1 MTEYLPGVV
10 EPDQEAQQLATD
22 FAFTEGPLWHPDG
35 YWLFVDLRREPPV
48 IHRMSPAGG
57 TPEIIREPSGGTNGM
72 TLDLQGRLL
81 MCEGDNRS
89 ITRMEPDGTINVVAD
104 RWDGKRF
111 HRPNDIVCRSDGS
124 IYITNPSGRVPE
136 EEQEIEWPGTLHR
149 IATDGT
155 VEILAHDIDF
165 PNGIAFS
172 PDESALY
179 VSNTRKLGERPDQY
193 WDGEVKQNQYIQ
205 AYDVAADGSLSNS
218 RVFGSMASAED
229 GVPDGMK
236 VDAEGRVYCTGSG
249 GVWVFAPRRR
259 SRGNHSG
266 AGDSGELR
274 VRRAGLSHDAVHG
287 ADVGVQPAD
296 DHAGSAVAAGIA
308 PGNRDENSR
317 ASRQKMKH
325 RIIQMRT
332 RYGDKNIGLLEGCW
346 GCSHN
351 GHFRNYQTQG
361 S

>member
-1 MTEYLPGVV
+1 MTEYLPGIV
-10 EPDQEAQQLATD
+10 EPNQEAQQLATD

-81 MCEGDNRS
+81 MCEGDNRR
-89 ITRMEPDGTINVVAD
+89 IARMEADGTINVVAD

-124 IYITNPSGRVPE
+124 IYFTNPSGRVPE
-136 EEQEIEWPGTLHR
+136 EEQEIEWPGTIHR
-149 IATDGT
+149 IAPDGS
-155 VEILAHDIDF
+155 VHLCAHDIDF

-172 PDESALY
+172 PDESVLY
-179 VSNTRKLGERPDQY
+179 VSNTRQLGERPDQY
-193 WDGEVKQNQYIQ
+193 WDGEVKPNQFVQ

-218 RVFGSMASAED
+218 RKFDDMASAED

-249 GVWVFAPRRR
+249 GVWVFSPAGEHIGIIRVPEIPANCAFGGPDFRTMLFTARTSVYSLRMTTPGAP
-259 SRGNHSG
+259 
-266 AGDSGELR
+266 LP
-274 VRRAGLSHDAVHG
+274 RA
-287 ADVGVQPAD
+287 
-296 DHAGSAVAAGIA
+296 
-308 PGNRDENSR
+308 
-317 ASRQKMKH
+317 
-325 RIIQMRT
+325 
-332 RYGDKNIGLLEGCW
+332 
-346 GCSHN
+346 
-351 GHFRNYQTQG
+351 
-361 S
+361 

>member
-1 MTEYLPGVV
+1 MTEYLPGIV
-10 EPDQEAQQLATD
+10 EPNQEAQQLATD
-22 FAFTEGPLWHPDG
+22 FVFTEGPLWHPDG

-57 TPEIIREPSGGTNGM
+57 TPDIVREPSGGTNGM

-81 MCEGDNRS
+81 MCEGDNRR

-136 EEQEIEWPGTLHR
+136 EEQEIEWPGTIHR
-149 IATDGT
+149 ITTDGM
-155 VEILAHDIDF
+155 VELLAHDIDF

-172 PDESALY
+172 PDESVLY

-193 WDGEVKQNQYIQ
+193 WDGEVKPNQFIQ

-218 RVFGSMASAED
+218 RMFGSMASAED

-236 VDAEGRVYCTGSG
+236 VDAEGRVYCTSSG
-249 GVWVFAPRRR
+249 GVWVF
-259 SRGNHSG
+259 
-266 AGDSGELR
+266 D
-274 VRRAGLSHDAVHG
+274 
-287 ADVGVQPAD
+287 
-296 DHAGSAVAAGIA
+296 AAGEHLGIIRVPEIPA
-308 PGNRDENSR
+308 NCAFGGPDFRTMLFTARTSVYSLRMTTPGAALPRE
-317 ASRQKMKH
+317 
-325 RIIQMRT
+325 
-332 RYGDKNIGLLEGCW
+332 
-346 GCSHN
+346 
-351 GHFRNYQTQG
+351 
-361 S
+361 

>member
-1 MTEYLPGVV
+1 MTEYLPGIV

-57 TPEIIREPSGGTNGM
+57 TPDIIREPSGGTNGM
-72 TLDLQGRLL
+72 TFDLQGRLL
-81 MCEGDNRS
+81 MCEGDNRRIS
-89 ITRMEPDGTINVVAD
+89 RMEPDGTINVVAD

-136 EEQEIEWPGTLHR
+136 EEQEIEWPGTIHR

-155 VEILAHDIDF
+155 VELLAHDVDF

-172 PDESALY
+172 PDESVLY

-193 WDGEVKQNQYIQ
+193 WDGEVKQNQFIQ

-249 GVWVFAPRRR
+249 GVWVFAPNGDHVGIIRVPEIPANCAFGGPDFRTMLFTAR
-259 SRGNHSG
+259 TSVYSLRMTTPG
-266 AGDSGELR
+266 AALP
-274 VRRAGLSHDAVHG
+274 RA
-287 ADVGVQPAD
+287 
-296 DHAGSAVAAGIA
+296 
-308 PGNRDENSR
+308 
-317 ASRQKMKH
+317 
-325 RIIQMRT
+325 
-332 RYGDKNIGLLEGCW
+332 
-346 GCSHN
+346 
-351 GHFRNYQTQG
+351 
-361 S
+361 

>member
-1 MTEYLPGVV
+1 MTEYLPGIV
-10 EPDQEAQQLATD
+10 EPNQEAQQLATD

-57 TPEIIREPSGGTNGM
+57 TPDIIREPSGGTNGM
-72 TLDLQGRLL
+72 TFDLQGRLL
-81 MCEGDNRS
+81 MCEGDNRR
-89 ITRMEPDGTINVVAD
+89 ITRMEADGTINVVAD

-136 EEQEIEWPGTLHR
+136 EEQEIEWPGTIHR
-149 IATDGT
+149 IAADGT
-155 VEILAHDIDF
+155 VELLAHDIDF

-172 PDESALY
+172 PDESVLY

-193 WDGEVKQNQYIQ
+193 WDGEVKQNQLIQ

-218 RVFGSMASAED
+218 RMFGSMASAED

-249 GVWVFAPRRR
+249 GVWVFAPDGEHLGIIRVPEIPANCAFGGPDFRTMLFTAR
-259 SRGNHSG
+259 TSVYSLRMTTPG
-266 AGDSGELR
+266 AALP
-274 VRRAGLSHDAVHG
+274 RA
-287 ADVGVQPAD
+287 
-296 DHAGSAVAAGIA
+296 
-308 PGNRDENSR
+308 
-317 ASRQKMKH
+317 
-325 RIIQMRT
+325 
-332 RYGDKNIGLLEGCW
+332 
-346 GCSHN
+346 
-351 GHFRNYQTQG
+351 
-361 S
+361 

>member
-1 MTEYLPGVV
+1 MTEYLPGIV

-57 TPEIIREPSGGTNGM
+57 TPEIVREPSGGTNGM

-81 MCEGDNRS
+81 MCEGDHRRIS
-89 ITRMEPDGTINVVAD
+89 RMEADGTINVVAD

-155 VEILAHDIDF
+155 VDLLAHDIDF

-172 PDESALY
+172 PDETVLY

-193 WDGEVKQNQYIQ
+193 WDGEVKQNQFIQ

-218 RVFGSMASAED
+218 RMFGSMASAED

-249 GVWVFAPRRR
+249 GVWVFESNGDYVGIIRVPEIPANCAFGGPDFRTMLFTARTSVYSLRMTTPGAALPR
-259 SRGNHSG
+259 
-266 AGDSGELR
+266 A
-274 VRRAGLSHDAVHG
+274 
-287 ADVGVQPAD
+287 
-296 DHAGSAVAAGIA
+296 
-308 PGNRDENSR
+308 
-317 ASRQKMKH
+317 
-325 RIIQMRT
+325 
-332 RYGDKNIGLLEGCW
+332 
-346 GCSHN
+346 
-351 GHFRNYQTQG
+351 
-361 S
+361 

>member
-1 MTEYLPGVV
+1 MTEYLPGIV
-10 EPDQEAQQLATD
+10 EPNQEAQQLATD

-57 TPEIIREPSGGTNGM
+57 TPEIVREPSGGTNGM

-81 MCEGDNRS
+81 MCEGDNRR
-89 ITRMEPDGTINVVAD
+89 ITRMEADGTINVVAD

-136 EEQEIEWPGTLHR
+136 EEQEIEWPGTIHR

-155 VEILAHDIDF
+155 VELLAHDIDF

-172 PDESALY
+172 PDESVLY

-193 WDGEVKQNQYIQ
+193 WDGEVKQNQFIQ

-218 RVFGSMASAED
+218 RMFGSMASAED

-249 GVWVFAPRRR
+249 GVWVF
-259 SRGNHSG
+259 
-266 AGDSGELR
+266 D
-274 VRRAGLSHDAVHG
+274 
-287 ADVGVQPAD
+287 
-296 DHAGSAVAAGIA
+296 AAGEHLGIIRVPEIPA
-308 PGNRDENSR
+308 NCAFGGPDFKTMLFTARTSVYSLRMTTLGAALPR
-317 ASRQKMKH
+317 A
-325 RIIQMRT
+325 
-332 RYGDKNIGLLEGCW
+332 
-346 GCSHN
+346 
-351 GHFRNYQTQG
+351 
-361 S
+361 

>member
-1 MTEYLPGVV
+1 MTEYLPGIV
-10 EPDQEAQQLATD
+10 EPNQEAQQLATD

-57 TPEIIREPSGGTNGM
+57 TPEIVREPSGGTNGM

-81 MCEGDNRS
+81 MCEGDNRR
-89 ITRMEPDGTINVVAD
+89 ITRMEADGTINVVAD

-136 EEQEIEWPGTLHR
+136 EEQEIEWPGTIHR
-149 IATDGT
+149 IATDGA
-155 VEILAHDIDF
+155 VQMLAHDIDF

-172 PDESALY
+172 PDESVLY

-193 WDGEVKQNQYIQ
+193 WDGEVKQNQFIQ

-218 RVFGSMASAED
+218 RMFGSMASAED

-249 GVWVFAPRRR
+249 GVWVF
-259 SRGNHSG
+259 
-266 AGDSGELR
+266 D
-274 VRRAGLSHDAVHG
+274 
-287 ADVGVQPAD
+287 
-296 DHAGSAVAAGIA
+296 AAGEHLGIIRVPEIPA
-308 PGNRDENSR
+308 NCAFGGPDFKTMLFTARTSVYSLRMTTPGAALPR
-317 ASRQKMKH
+317 A
-325 RIIQMRT
+325 
-332 RYGDKNIGLLEGCW
+332 
-346 GCSHN
+346 
-351 GHFRNYQTQG
+351 
-361 S
+361 

>member
-1 MTEYLPGVV
+1 MTEYLPGIV

-57 TPEIIREPSGGTNGM
+57 TPDIIREPSGGTNGM
-72 TLDLQGRLL
+72 TFDLQGRLL
-81 MCEGDNRS
+81 MCEGDNRRIS
-89 ITRMEPDGTINVVAD
+89 RMEPDGTINVVAD

-136 EEQEIEWPGTLHR
+136 EEQEIEWPGTIHR

-155 VEILAHDIDF
+155 VELLAHDIDF

-172 PDESALY
+172 PDESVLY

-193 WDGEVKQNQYIQ
+193 WDGEVKQNQFIQ

-249 GVWVFAPRRR
+249 GVWVFAPNGDHVGIIRVPEIPANCAFGGPDFRTMLFTAR
-259 SRGNHSG
+259 TSVYSLRMTTPG
-266 AGDSGELR
+266 AALP
-274 VRRAGLSHDAVHG
+274 RA
-287 ADVGVQPAD
+287 
-296 DHAGSAVAAGIA
+296 
-308 PGNRDENSR
+308 
-317 ASRQKMKH
+317 
-325 RIIQMRT
+325 
-332 RYGDKNIGLLEGCW
+332 
-346 GCSHN
+346 
-351 GHFRNYQTQG
+351 
-361 S
+361 

>member
-1 MTEYLPGVV
+1 MTEYLPGIV

-57 TPEIIREPSGGTNGM
+57 TPEIVREPSGGTNGM

-81 MCEGDNRS
+81 MCEGDNRA
-89 ITRMEPDGTINVVAD
+89 ITRMEADGTINVVAD

-155 VEILAHDIDF
+155 VDLLAHDIDF

-172 PDESALY
+172 PDESVLY

-193 WDGEVKQNQYIQ
+193 WDGEVKQNQFIQ

-218 RVFGSMASAED
+218 RMFGSMASAED

-249 GVWVFAPRRR
+249 GVWVFAPDGEHLGIIRVPEIPANCAFGGPDFRTMLFTAR
-259 SRGNHSG
+259 TSVYSLRMTTPGAPLPRG
-266 AGDSGELR
+266 
-274 VRRAGLSHDAVHG
+274 
-287 ADVGVQPAD
+287 
-296 DHAGSAVAAGIA
+296 
-308 PGNRDENSR
+308 
-317 ASRQKMKH
+317 
-325 RIIQMRT
+325 
-332 RYGDKNIGLLEGCW
+332 
-346 GCSHN
+346 
-351 GHFRNYQTQG
+351 
-361 S
+361 

>member
-1 MTEYLPGVV
+1 MAEYLEGIV
-10 EPDQEAQQLATD
+10 ESGQEAQQLATD
-22 FAFTEGPLWHPDG
+22 FVFTEGPLWHPDG

-57 TPEIIREPSGGTNGM
+57 TPEILREPSGGTNGM

-81 MCEGDNRS
+81 MCEGDERR
-89 ITRMEPDGTINVVAD
+89 ITRMEADGTINVVAD

-136 EEQEIEWPGTLHR
+136 EEQEIEWPGTIHR
-149 IATDGT
+149 IATDGS
-155 VEILAHDIDF
+155 VELLAHDVDF

-172 PDESALY
+172 PDESVLY

-193 WDGEVKQNQYIQ
+193 WDGEVKQNQFIQ

-218 RVFGSMASAED
+218 RMFGSMASAED

-249 GVWVFAPRRR
+249 GVWVF
-259 SRGNHSG
+259 
-266 AGDSGELR
+266 D
-274 VRRAGLSHDAVHG
+274 
-287 ADVGVQPAD
+287 
-296 DHAGSAVAAGIA
+296 AAGEHLGIIRVPEIPANCAFGGPDFRTMLFTARTSVYSLRMTTPGA
-308 PGNRDENSR
+308 PLPR
-317 ASRQKMKH
+317 A
-325 RIIQMRT
+325 
-332 RYGDKNIGLLEGCW
+332 
-346 GCSHN
+346 
-351 GHFRNYQTQG
+351 
-361 S
+361 

>member
-1 MTEYLPGVV
+1 MTEYLTGIV
-10 EPDQEAQQLATD
+10 EPNQEAQQLATD

-57 TPEIIREPSGGTNGM
+57 TPEILREPSGGTNGM

-81 MCEGDNRS
+81 MCEGDNRR
-89 ITRMEPDGTINVVAD
+89 ITRMEADGTINVVAD
-104 RWDGKRF
+104 QWNGKRF

-136 EEQEIEWPGTLHR
+136 EEQEIEWPGTIHR
-149 IATDGT
+149 ITTDGT
-155 VEILAHDIDF
+155 VELLTHDIDF

-172 PDESALY
+172 PDESVLY

-193 WDGEVKQNQYIQ
+193 WDGEVKPNQYIQ

-218 RVFGSMASAED
+218 RKFGDMASAED

-249 GVWVFAPRRR
+249 GVWVF
-259 SRGNHSG
+259 
-266 AGDSGELR
+266 D
-274 VRRAGLSHDAVHG
+274 
-287 ADVGVQPAD
+287 
-296 DHAGSAVAAGIA
+296 AAGEHLGIIRVPEIPA
-308 PGNRDENSR
+308 NCAFGGPDFKTMLFTARTSVYSLRMTTAGAALPR
-317 ASRQKMKH
+317 A
-325 RIIQMRT
+325 
-332 RYGDKNIGLLEGCW
+332 
-346 GCSHN
+346 
-351 GHFRNYQTQG
+351 
-361 S
+361 

>member
-1 MTEYLPGVV
+1 MTEYLPGIV
-10 EPDQEAQQLATD
+10 EPNQEAQQLATD

-57 TPEIIREPSGGTNGM
+57 TPDIIREPSGGTNGM
-72 TLDLQGRLL
+72 TFDLQGRLL
-81 MCEGDNRS
+81 MCEGDNRR
-89 ITRMEPDGTINVVAD
+89 ITRMEADGTINVVAG

-111 HRPNDIVCRSDGS
+111 HRPNDIVCRSDDS

-136 EEQEIEWPGTLHR
+136 EEQEIEWPGTIHR

-155 VEILAHDIDF
+155 VELLAHDIDF

-218 RVFGSMASAED
+218 RMFGSMASAED

-249 GVWVFAPRRR
+249 GVWVF
-259 SRGNHSG
+259 
-266 AGDSGELR
+266 D
-274 VRRAGLSHDAVHG
+274 
-287 ADVGVQPAD
+287 
-296 DHAGSAVAAGIA
+296 AAGEHLGIIRVPEIPA
-308 PGNRDENSR
+308 NCAFGGPDFKTMLFTARTSVYSLRMTTPGAALPR
-317 ASRQKMKH
+317 A
-325 RIIQMRT
+325 
-332 RYGDKNIGLLEGCW
+332 
-346 GCSHN
+346 
-351 GHFRNYQTQG
+351 
-361 S
+361 

>member
-1 MTEYLPGVV
+1 MTDYLPGIV
-10 EPDQEAQQLATD
+10 EPNQEAQQLATN

-81 MCEGDNRS
+81 MCEGDHRR
-89 ITRMEPDGTINVVAD
+89 ITRMEADGTINVVAD

-136 EEQEIEWPGTLHR
+136 EEQEIEWPGTIHR
-149 IATDGT
+149 IAPDGT
-155 VEILAHDIDF
+155 VDLSAHDIDF

-172 PDESALY
+172 PDESVLY

-193 WDGEVKQNQYIQ
+193 WDGEVKQNQFIQ

-218 RVFGSMASAED
+218 RMFGSMASAED

-249 GVWVFAPRRR
+249 GVWVFSPTGEHLGIIRVPEIPANCAFGGPDFKTMLFTARTSVYSLRMTTPGAALPR
-259 SRGNHSG
+259 G
-266 AGDSGELR
+266 
-274 VRRAGLSHDAVHG
+274 
-287 ADVGVQPAD
+287 
-296 DHAGSAVAAGIA
+296 
-308 PGNRDENSR
+308 
-317 ASRQKMKH
+317 
-325 RIIQMRT
+325 
-332 RYGDKNIGLLEGCW
+332 
-346 GCSHN
+346 
-351 GHFRNYQTQG
+351 
-361 S
+361 

>member
-1 MTEYLPGVV
+1 MTEYLPGIV
-10 EPDQEAQQLATD
+10 EPNQEAQQLATD

-57 TPEIIREPSGGTNGM
+57 TPDIIREPSGGTNGM

-81 MCEGDNRS
+81 MCEGDNRR

-136 EEQEIEWPGTLHR
+136 EEQEIEWPGTIHR
-149 IATDGT
+149 IAPDGT
-155 VEILAHDIDF
+155 VELLAHDIDF

-172 PDESALY
+172 PDESTLY

-193 WDGEVKQNQYIQ
+193 WDGEVKQNQFIQ
-205 AYDVAADGSLSNS
+205 AYDVASNGSLGNS
-218 RVFGSMASAED
+218 RMFGSMASAED

-249 GVWVFAPRRR
+249 GVWVF
-259 SRGNHSG
+259 
-266 AGDSGELR
+266 D
-274 VRRAGLSHDAVHG
+274 
-287 ADVGVQPAD
+287 
-296 DHAGSAVAAGIA
+296 AAGEHLGIIRVPEIPA
-308 PGNRDENSR
+308 NCAFGGPDFRTMLFTARTSVYSLRMTTPGAALPR
-317 ASRQKMKH
+317 A
-325 RIIQMRT
+325 
-332 RYGDKNIGLLEGCW
+332 
-346 GCSHN
+346 
-351 GHFRNYQTQG
+351 
-361 S
+361 

>member
-1 MTEYLPGVV
+1 MPEYLEGIV
-10 EPDQEAQQLATD
+10 ESGQEAQQLATD

-57 TPEIIREPSGGTNGM
+57 TPDVIREPSGGTNGM

-81 MCEGDNRS
+81 MCEGDNRR

-124 IYITNPSGRVPE
+124 IFITNPSGRVPE
-136 EEQEIEWPGTLHR
+136 EDQEIEFPGTIHR
-149 IATDGT
+149 IAPDGT
-155 VEILAHDIDF
+155 VEMSAHDIDF

-172 PDESALY
+172 PDESVLY

-193 WDGEVKQNQYIQ
+193 WDGEVKQNQLIQ

-249 GVWVFAPRRR
+249 GVWVFSPGGEHLGIIRVPEIPANCAFGGPDFRTMLFTARTSVYSLRMTTPGAP
-259 SRGNHSG
+259 
-266 AGDSGELR
+266 LP
-274 VRRAGLSHDAVHG
+274 RA
-287 ADVGVQPAD
+287 
-296 DHAGSAVAAGIA
+296 
-308 PGNRDENSR
+308 
-317 ASRQKMKH
+317 
-325 RIIQMRT
+325 
-332 RYGDKNIGLLEGCW
+332 
-346 GCSHN
+346 
-351 GHFRNYQTQG
+351 
-361 S
+361 

>member
-1 MTEYLPGVV
+1 MTEYLPGIV

-57 TPEIIREPSGGTNGM
+57 TPDIIREPSGGTNGM
-72 TLDLQGRLL
+72 TFDLQGRLL
-81 MCEGDNRS
+81 MCEGDNRRIS
-89 ITRMEPDGTINVVAD
+89 RMEPDGTINLVAD

-136 EEQEIEWPGTLHR
+136 EEQEIEWPGTIHR

-155 VEILAHDIDF
+155 VELLAHDVDF

-172 PDESALY
+172 PDESVLY

-193 WDGEVKQNQYIQ
+193 WDGEVKQNQFIQ

-249 GVWVFAPRRR
+249 GVWVLEANGDHVGIIRVPEIPANCAFGGPDFRTMLFTARTSVYSLRMTTPGAALPR
-259 SRGNHSG
+259 S
-266 AGDSGELR
+266 
-274 VRRAGLSHDAVHG
+274 
-287 ADVGVQPAD
+287 
-296 DHAGSAVAAGIA
+296 
-308 PGNRDENSR
+308 
-317 ASRQKMKH
+317 
-325 RIIQMRT
+325 
-332 RYGDKNIGLLEGCW
+332 
-346 GCSHN
+346 
-351 GHFRNYQTQG
+351 
-361 S
+361 

>member
-1 MTEYLPGVV
+1 MTEYLEGIV
-10 EPDQEAQQLATD
+10 EPNQEAQQLATD
-22 FAFTEGPLWHPDG
+22 FVFTEGPLWHPDG

-57 TPEIIREPSGGTNGM
+57 TPEILREPSGGTNGM

-81 MCEGDNRS
+81 MCEGDDRR
-89 ITRMEPDGTINVVAD
+89 ITRMEADGTINVVAD

-155 VEILAHDIDF
+155 VDLLAHDIDF

-172 PDESALY
+172 PDESVLY

-218 RVFGSMASAED
+218 RMFGSIGLRRGRSARRH
-229 GVPDGMK
+229 
-236 VDAEGRVYCTGSG
+236 EGGRRGPRVLHRFR
-249 GVWVFAPRRR
+249 WR
-259 SRGNHSG
+259 
-266 AGDSGELR
+266 
-274 VRRAGLSHDAVHG
+274 
-287 ADVGVQPAD
+287 VGV
-296 DHAGSAVAAGIA
+296 
-308 PGNRDENSR
+308 R
-317 ASRQKMKH
+317 AR
-325 RIIQMRT
+325 R
-332 RYGDKNIGLLEGCW
+332 
-346 GCSHN
+346 
-351 GHFRNYQTQG
+351 
-361 S
+361 

>member
-1 MTEYLPGVV
+1 MTEYLPGIV
-10 EPDQEAQQLATD
+10 EPNQEAQELATD

-57 TPEIIREPSGGTNGM
+57 TPEIVREPSGGTNGM

-81 MCEGDNRS
+81 MCEGDNRR
-89 ITRMEPDGTINVVAD
+89 ITRMEADGTINVVAD

-136 EEQEIEWPGTLHR
+136 EEQEIEWPGTIHR

-155 VEILAHDIDF
+155 VELLAHDIDF

-172 PDESALY
+172 PDESVLY

-193 WDGEVKQNQYIQ
+193 WDGEVKQNQFIQ

-218 RVFGSMASAED
+218 RMFGSMASAED

-249 GVWVFAPRRR
+249 GVWVF
-259 SRGNHSG
+259 
-266 AGDSGELR
+266 D
-274 VRRAGLSHDAVHG
+274 
-287 ADVGVQPAD
+287 
-296 DHAGSAVAAGIA
+296 AAGEHLGIIRVPEIPA
-308 PGNRDENSR
+308 NCAFGGPDFKTMLFTARTSVYSLRMTTLGAALPR
-317 ASRQKMKH
+317 A
-325 RIIQMRT
+325 
-332 RYGDKNIGLLEGCW
+332 
-346 GCSHN
+346 
-351 GHFRNYQTQG
+351 
-361 S
+361 

>member
-1 MTEYLPGVV
+1 MPEYLEGIV
-10 EPDQEAQQLATD
+10 ESGQEAQQLATD

-57 TPEIIREPSGGTNGM
+57 TPDVIREPSGGTNGM

-81 MCEGDNRS
+81 MCEGDNRR

-124 IYITNPSGRVPE
+124 IFITNPSGRVPE
-136 EEQEIEWPGTLHR
+136 EDQEIEFPGTIHR
-149 IATDGT
+149 IAPDGT
-155 VEILAHDIDF
+155 VEMSAHDIDF

-172 PDESALY
+172 PDESVLY

-193 WDGEVKQNQYIQ
+193 WDGEVKQNQFVQ

-249 GVWVFAPRRR
+249 GVWVFAPDGQHLGIIRVPEIPANCAFGGPDFRTMLFTAR
-259 SRGNHSG
+259 TSVYSLRMTTPG
-266 AGDSGELR
+266 APLP
-274 VRRAGLSHDAVHG
+274 RA
-287 ADVGVQPAD
+287 
-296 DHAGSAVAAGIA
+296 
-308 PGNRDENSR
+308 
-317 ASRQKMKH
+317 
-325 RIIQMRT
+325 
-332 RYGDKNIGLLEGCW
+332 
-346 GCSHN
+346 
-351 GHFRNYQTQG
+351 
-361 S
+361 

>member
-1 MTEYLPGVV
+1 MTEYLPGIV
-10 EPDQEAQQLATD
+10 EANQEAQQLATG

-57 TPEIIREPSGGTNGM
+57 TPDVVREPSGGTNGM

-81 MCEGDNRS
+81 MCEGDNRR
-89 ITRMEPDGTINVVAD
+89 ITRMESDGTINVVAD

-136 EEQEIEWPGTLHR
+136 EEQEIEWPGTIHR
-149 IATDGT
+149 IATDGA
-155 VEILAHDIDF
+155 VQMQAHDIDF

-172 PDESALY
+172 PDESVLY

-193 WDGEVKQNQYIQ
+193 WDGEVKQNQFIQ

-218 RVFGSMASAED
+218 RMFGSMASAED

-249 GVWVFAPRRR
+249 GVWVFAPDGEHLGIIRVPEIPANCAFGGPDFRTMLFTAR
-259 SRGNHSG
+259 TSVYSLRMTTPG
-266 AGDSGELR
+266 AALP
-274 VRRAGLSHDAVHG
+274 RA
-287 ADVGVQPAD
+287 
-296 DHAGSAVAAGIA
+296 
-308 PGNRDENSR
+308 
-317 ASRQKMKH
+317 
-325 RIIQMRT
+325 
-332 RYGDKNIGLLEGCW
+332 
-346 GCSHN
+346 
-351 GHFRNYQTQG
+351 
-361 S
+361 

>member
-1 MTEYLPGVV
+1 MTEYLPGIV

-57 TPEIIREPSGGTNGM
+57 TPEIVREPSGGTNGM

-81 MCEGDNRS
+81 MCEGDHRRIS
-89 ITRMEPDGTINVVAD
+89 RMEADGTINVVAD

-155 VEILAHDIDF
+155 VDLLAHDIDF

-172 PDESALY
+172 PDETVLY

-193 WDGEVKQNQYIQ
+193 WDGEVKQNQFIQ

-218 RVFGSMASAED
+218 RMFGSMASAED

-249 GVWVFAPRRR
+249 GVWVFESNGDHVGIIRVPEIPANCAFGGPDFRTMLFTARTSVYSLRMTTPGAALPR
-259 SRGNHSG
+259 
-266 AGDSGELR
+266 A
-274 VRRAGLSHDAVHG
+274 
-287 ADVGVQPAD
+287 
-296 DHAGSAVAAGIA
+296 
-308 PGNRDENSR
+308 
-317 ASRQKMKH
+317 
-325 RIIQMRT
+325 
-332 RYGDKNIGLLEGCW
+332 
-346 GCSHN
+346 
-351 GHFRNYQTQG
+351 
-361 S
+361 

>member
-1 MTEYLPGVV
+1 MTEYLPGIV

-57 TPEIIREPSGGTNGM
+57 TPDIIREPSGGTNGM
-72 TLDLQGRLL
+72 TFDLQGRLL
-81 MCEGDNRS
+81 MCEGDNRR
-89 ITRMEPDGTINVVAD
+89 ITRMEADGTINVVAD

-136 EEQEIEWPGTLHR
+136 EDQEIEWPGTIHR

-155 VEILAHDIDF
+155 VELLAHDIDF

-172 PDESALY
+172 PDESVLY

-218 RVFGSMASAED
+218 RMFGSMASAED

-249 GVWVFAPRRR
+249 GVWVFAPDGEHLGIIRVPEIPANCAFGGPDFRTMLFTAR
-259 SRGNHSG
+259 TSVYSLRMTTPGAPLPRG
-266 AGDSGELR
+266 
-274 VRRAGLSHDAVHG
+274 
-287 ADVGVQPAD
+287 
-296 DHAGSAVAAGIA
+296 
-308 PGNRDENSR
+308 
-317 ASRQKMKH
+317 
-325 RIIQMRT
+325 
-332 RYGDKNIGLLEGCW
+332 
-346 GCSHN
+346 
-351 GHFRNYQTQG
+351 
-361 S
+361 

>member
-1 MTEYLPGVV
+1 MTEYLPGIV
-10 EPDQEAQQLATD
+10 EPNQEAQQLATD

-57 TPEIIREPSGGTNGM
+57 TPDIIREPSGGTNGM
-72 TLDLQGRLL
+72 TFDLQGRLL
-81 MCEGDNRS
+81 MCEGDNRR
-89 ITRMEPDGTINVVAD
+89 ITRMEADGTINVVAD

-136 EEQEIEWPGTLHR
+136 EDQEIEWPGTIHR

-155 VEILAHDIDF
+155 VELLAHDIDF

-172 PDESALY
+172 PDESVLY

-218 RVFGSMASAED
+218 RMFGSMASAED

-249 GVWVFAPRRR
+249 GVWVF
-259 SRGNHSG
+259 
-266 AGDSGELR
+266 D
-274 VRRAGLSHDAVHG
+274 
-287 ADVGVQPAD
+287 
-296 DHAGSAVAAGIA
+296 AAGEHLGIIRVPEIPA
-308 PGNRDENSR
+308 NCAFGGPDFKTMLFTARTSVYSLRMTTPGAALPR
-317 ASRQKMKH
+317 A
-325 RIIQMRT
+325 
-332 RYGDKNIGLLEGCW
+332 
-346 GCSHN
+346 
-351 GHFRNYQTQG
+351 
-361 S
+361 

>member
-1 MTEYLPGVV
+1 MTEYLPGIV
-10 EPDQEAQQLATD
+10 EPNQEAQLLATD

-48 IHRMSPAGG
+48 IHRLSPAGG
-57 TPEIIREPSGGTNGM
+57 APEIIREPSGGTNGM

-81 MCEGDNRS
+81 MCEGDHRR

-136 EEQEIEWPGTLHR
+136 EEQEIAFPGTIHR
-149 IATDGT
+149 IAPDGS
-155 VEILAHDIDF
+155 VEMSAHDIDF

-172 PDESALY
+172 PDESVLY

-193 WDGEVKQNQYIQ
+193 WDGEIKQNQFIQ
-205 AYDVAADGSLSNS
+205 AYDVAAAGSLSNS

-249 GVWVFAPRRR
+249 GVWVFAPDGDHIGIIRVPEIPANCAFGGPDFKTMLFTARTSVYSLR
-259 SRGNHSG
+259 MTTAG
-266 AGDSGELR
+266 APLP
-274 VRRAGLSHDAVHG
+274 RA
-287 ADVGVQPAD
+287 
-296 DHAGSAVAAGIA
+296 
-308 PGNRDENSR
+308 
-317 ASRQKMKH
+317 
-325 RIIQMRT
+325 
-332 RYGDKNIGLLEGCW
+332 
-346 GCSHN
+346 
-351 GHFRNYQTQG
+351 
-361 S
+361 